1 MPAGTGKSTSDMKVA
16 PGKGKIPPA
25 SLAISANSRTVMG
38 ASLRKALGVN
48 EHDRS
53 RNKRPQTV

>member
-1 MPAGTGKSTSDMKVA
+1 MKVA
-16 PGKGKIPPA
+16 PSKGKIPPA

-38 ASLRKALGVN
+38 ASWRKVLGVN
-48 EHDRS
+48 EHYKS